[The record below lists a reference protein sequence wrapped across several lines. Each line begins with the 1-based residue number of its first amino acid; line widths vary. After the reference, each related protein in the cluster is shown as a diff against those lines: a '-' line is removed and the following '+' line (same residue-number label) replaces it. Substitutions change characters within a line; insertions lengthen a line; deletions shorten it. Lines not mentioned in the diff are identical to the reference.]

1 MTDRLTQ
8 LQNAVDQFATQC
20 FSALRYISD
29 HHVAL
34 PTEPGEALATD
45 VNVGRNVDTPEAFE
59 GPSPLFPPLRFSSDP
74 LY

>member
-8 LQNAVDQFATQC
+8 LQNAVDQLATQC

-34 PTEPGEALATD
+34 PSTPTEPLAAD
-45 VNVGRNVDTPEAFE
+45 VDEGRVVDTPDAFS
-59 GPSPLFPPLRFSSDP
+59 GSRLLASPA
-74 LY
+74 